1 MKWIKVRKSPGSANS
16 NDDATVLSRR
26 DVLAGIGFAGMF
38 AVAGATLLAASP
50 AEARVDRPA
59 AEPEAAPADAGEAD
73 AAECKA
79 PEGDLADLD
88 TSNFTEVSAQRRR
101 RGYYGRRGFY
111 GPRRRY
117 WRRRRRRYWRRARV
131 VCRRRWYRGR
141 IVRVCRR
148 VWW

>member
-1 MKWIKVRKSPGSANS
+1 MKWIKVRTSLRSAIS
-16 NDDATVLSRR
+16 HDDDAAILSRR

-38 AVAGATLLAASP
+38 AVAGSTLLVASP
-50 AEARVDRPA
+50 AEARVDKPA
-59 AEPEAAPADAGEAD
+59 AEPEAAPADAGKAE

-88 TSNFTEVSAQRRR
+88 SAEVTEVSAQRRR

-117 WRRRRRRYWRRARV
+117 WRRRRRRYWRRTRV

-148 VWW
+148 AW